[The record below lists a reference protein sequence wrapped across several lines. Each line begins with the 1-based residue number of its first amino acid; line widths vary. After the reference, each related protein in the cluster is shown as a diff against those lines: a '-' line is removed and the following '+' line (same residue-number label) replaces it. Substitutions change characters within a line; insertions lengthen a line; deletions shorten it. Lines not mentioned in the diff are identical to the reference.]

1 MQTYNFL
8 LSETR
13 VRPPSTTHP
22 PQLLDLVEGF
32 ARAALGPAAVQRID
46 ASTRSRARY
55 DMIQAFKQP
64 SSPVRLFLMT
74 VRSCGLGTDLPRVDT
89 ALLFDSDWHPQLDLQ
104 VRLRGG
110 GRMIKGRHEGGL
122 G

>member
-1 MQTYNFL
+1 M
-8 LSETR
+8 
-13 VRPPSTTHP
+13 
-22 PQLLDLVEGF
+22 
-32 ARAALGPAAVQRID
+32 QRID

-74 VRSCGLGTDLPRVDT
+74 VRSCGLGTDLPRIDT

-104 VRLRGG
+104 VRD
-110 GRMIKGRHEGGL
+110 GGL
-122 G
+122 KGERGPEGLQVRVGGL